1 MRNSHTDKRSKR
13 YAATQGVSDYETL
26 ENLPM
31 MQTTN
36 GAAVQRVTGT
46 VKLYNSSRGFGF
58 LSRDDKLADV
68 FFHIRTVRASGI
80 QSEPTEGDRFEF
92 DVIPQDGKGPA
103 ADNLKLIGR

>member
-1 MRNSHTDKRSKR
+1 
-13 YAATQGVSDYETL
+13 
-26 ENLPM
+26 M
-31 MQTTN
+31 MQPTS
-36 GAAVQRVTGT
+36 ASPQVARVQGT